1 MQPLFKK
8 GGKIEKGQSGLKF
21 NGPILNPDLSTGFK
35 FKTDPLYTVPT
46 GSTTTFIPSSPTPLS
61 SSTTSFK
68 VTNPMTGQP
77 VQSTVKTTETE
88 PIQSTESEGKQNPYI
103 QGTFSEQK

>member
-1 MQPLFKK
+1 
-8 GGKIEKGQSGLKF
+8 
-21 NGPILNPDLSTGFK
+21 
-35 FKTDPLYTVPT
+35 
-46 GSTTTFIPSSPTPLS
+46 
-61 SSTTSFK
+61 
-68 VTNPMTGQP
+68 MTGQP